1 MKFRPKNLK
10 IASIMSSCN
19 PPKKASC
26 PVNGK
31 EYGSVG
37 VKTILHHLAE
47 PWSESLKGQS
57 YYYCTD
63 VNCDVVY
70 FGQDQSVILMSA
82 LRTKVGL
89 KDASPERSVC
99 YCFGVSYA
107 VAENDKRVKVFVT
120 EMTKQSLCSCE
131 TSNPSGRC
139 CLKDFP
145 KQ

>member
-1 MKFRPKNLK
+1 MDVKECCK
-10 IASIMSSCN
+10 SGTSSRI
-19 PPKKASC
+19 PPKRARC
-26 PVNGK
+26 PVNGE
-31 EYGSVG
+31 EYSSVG

-47 PWSESLKGQS
+47 PWRGNLKHQS

-63 VNCDVVY
+63 ANCDVVY
-70 FGQDQSVILMSA
+70 FGQDDSLIAKSA
-82 LRTKVGL
+82 LRTKVGV
-89 KDASPERSVC
+89 KEHSPERSLC

-107 VAENDKRVKVFVT
+107 AAENSEAVKEFVT
-120 EMTKQSLCSCE
+120 DMTRQSLCCCE

>member
-1 MKFRPKNLK
+1 VTKCCESKT
-10 IASIMSSCN
+10 SSCI
-19 PPKKASC
+19 PPKMARC

-31 EYGSVG
+31 EYSSVG

-47 PWSESLKGQS
+47 PWRNNLKNQS

-63 VNCDVVY
+63 ANCDVVY
-70 FGQDQSVILMSA
+70 FGKDESVISKSA

-89 KDASPERSVC
+89 KDNSPERSVC
-99 YCFGVSYA
+99 YCFGVSYTA
-107 VAENDKRVKVFVT
+107 GENDEAAKEFVT
-120 EMTKQSLCSCE
+120 EMTRQSLCSCE

>member
-1 MKFRPKNLK
+1 MTECCESKTPGC
-10 IASIMSSCN
+10 I
-19 PPKKASC
+19 PPKRARC

-47 PWSESLKGQS
+47 PWRKVMKKQS

-63 VNCDVVY
+63 ADCDVVY
-70 FGQDQSVILMSA
+70 FGQDESVISKSA
-82 LRTKVGL
+82 LRIKVGI
-89 KDASPERSVC
+89 KNNSPERPVC
-99 YCFGVSYA
+99 YCFGVTYT
-107 VAENDKRVKVFVT
+107 VAENDKSAKKFIQ
-120 EMTKQSLCSCE
+120 EMTRQSLCSCE